1 MLLFTDVTNSLV
13 NIQEKFRFFLLS
25 RFWQADLV
33 SEPMSSFRVQICP
46 KEGADVPVFLAVFCW
61 KKVVPSPHSSFN
73 TVVII
78 KRVENII

>member
-13 NIQEKFRFFLLS
+13 NIQEKFSFFSNNLLS

-46 KEGADVPVFLAVFCW
+46 KEGADVPVFWAVFCW
-61 KKVVPSPHSSFN
+61 KKVVPSPH
-73 TVVII
+73 
-78 KRVENII
+78 